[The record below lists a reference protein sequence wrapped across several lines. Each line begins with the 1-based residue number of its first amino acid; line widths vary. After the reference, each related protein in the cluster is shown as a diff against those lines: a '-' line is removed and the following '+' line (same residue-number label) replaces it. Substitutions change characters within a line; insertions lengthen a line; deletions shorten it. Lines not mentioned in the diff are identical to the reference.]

1 MNLFLILLQEH
12 APAAADAAAEHTP
25 NVFNLTAS
33 VSFWTVIIFLIL
45 LGVLLK
51 FAFPPILGYAA
62 AREQRIQETL
72 DDAKTQREEA
82 AALLAQQREQLAQAR
97 QDAAQVIA
105 EGKQAAER
113 VRTDLL
119 EKTRVEQQEL
129 LQRAQAEIARERDQA
144 VEHVRRE
151 AVELAIAAAAKLV
164 GTRVDA
170 EQDRRIVEQYLSSL
184 DAQGAA

>member
-1 MNLFLILLQEH
+1 MNLLMILLQEH
-12 APAAADAAAEHTP
+12 AAEAAEHTP
-25 NVFNLTAS
+25 NVFSLTAN

-62 AREQRIQETL
+62 AREERIQQAL
-72 DDAKTQREEA
+72 DEARGQREEA
-82 AALLAQQREQLAQAR
+82 AALLAQQRQQLTEARAQA
-97 QDAAQVIA
+97 QQVIA

-113 VRTDLL
+113 VRQELL

-129 LQRAQAEIARERDQA
+129 LERAKAEIVREREKA

-151 AVELAIAAAAKLV
+151 AVELAIAAAAKLI
-164 GTRVDA
+164 GTKMDA
-170 EQDRRIVEQYLSSL
+170 DSDRRIVTEYLEHIGSR
-184 DAQGAA
+184 DTAGVA